1 MNELEERL
9 TKWLQSRSWT
19 LFPFQKK
26 AIEAWKEG
34 FDGLVLAPTGS
45 GKTFS
50 LLIPAVIFSGYEP
63 DELPPGPLLIWV
75 TPIKALTRE
84 IAQSMTQ
91 LLDGLNLP
99 WEVAIRTGDVAASD
113 RKRLLSHPPALLV
126 TTPESLHILFGSK
139 GHDKFFSNL
148 QAVVVDEWHEMVG
161 TKRGNQMELAL
172 ARLRMLVP
180 TFRIWG
186 ISATL
191 GNLVQA
197 AEVLLSSSP
206 HWPNWTCVEA
216 EQEKLYEL
224 VAVLPPENGPRLPW
238 AGHMGLALIKE
249 VLQLI
254 HHHDSVL
261 VFTNTRAQSEIWYRA
276 LLEQSPELAGQIAL
290 HHGSLS
296 VEIRQWVEDAL
307 FNGKLKVVVCT
318 SSLDLGVHFS
328 PVDAVIQIGSPKG
341 IARCI
346 QRAGR
351 SGHGPGRV
359 SKLFFVP
366 THTLELVE
374 LGAMRKG
381 IASREMEDQLPYI
394 RTFDVLL
401 QFICTMALVEGACP
415 IALWGPVKRTH
426 AYSSLSDEEW
436 NWLFYFL
443 SKGGDALAAYDDF
456 NKLVQGEDG
465 RYRFSSP
472 ALARKHRMSIGTIVS
487 DQVMQVKSMK
497 GQWLGT
503 VEEWF
508 ISKLKP
514 GDAFWFSGKSLEL
527 VSVKELTVLTRPGDK
542 KNAKIPAW
550 MGGRMPLSSRLGSA
564 LRHRLEELSHIP
576 FTPNPEDRYLQK
588 LVFYQKQRSILPEEN
603 DFLIEV
609 FQSEDGYHHLFYPF
623 EGRLVHEALGGIIL
637 YRISQI
643 WKGTALLSFND
654 YGFELLTNQRLPF
667 QATDYQA
674 FFNDD
679 GLSKDIQSSLNTHEM
694 ARRRFRDIAAI
705 AGLIFK
711 GYPGKP
717 QKEKNLQASTRL
729 FFDVFQQ
736 YEADNLLLRQAFQEA
751 MEFQVEEARLRM
763 LLARLKS
770 KNFLIQELQEPSPLS
785 LPLLADRFQSMQLSS
800 ETMEERLQKLMAT
813 LD

>member
-1 MNELEERL
+1 MNELENRL
-9 TKWLQSRSWT
+9 ELWLKSRNWS
-19 LFPFQKK
+19 LFPFQRQS
-26 AIEAWKEG
+26 IQAWKEG
-34 FDGLVLAPTGS
+34 FNGLVLAPTGS

-50 LLIPAVIFSGYEP
+50 LLIPAVLYSGVEP
-63 DELPPGPLLIWV
+63 DELPPGPFLIWV

-84 IAQSMTQ
+84 IAQSMMQ
-91 LLDGLNLP
+91 LLEGLELP
-99 WEVAIRTGDVAASD
+99 WEAAIRTGDVAAAD
-113 RKRLLSHPPALLV
+113 RKRLFSHPPALLV

-139 GHDKFFSNL
+139 GHEKFFSSL
-148 QAVVVDEWHEMVG
+148 RAVVIDEWHEMVG
-161 TKRGNQMELAL
+161 TKRGNQTELAL
-172 ARLRMLVP
+172 ARLRMIVP
-180 TFRIWG
+180 DFRVWG

-191 GNLVQA
+191 GNLEQA
-197 AEVLLSSSP
+197 AEVLLATTP
-206 HWPNWTCVEA
+206 NWPNWKCIQADQDKT
-216 EQEKLYEL
+216 YEL
-224 VAVLPPENGPRLPW
+224 EAVLPAENGPRLPW
-238 AGHMGLALIKE
+238 AGHVGLSLLKE
-249 VLQLI
+249 VLHLI
-254 HHHDSVL
+254 HQHNSVL

-307 FNGKLKVVVCT
+307 FEGKLKVVVCT

-351 SGHGPGRV
+351 SGHGPGRI
-359 SKLFFVP
+359 SKLYFVP

-394 RTFDVLL
+394 RTFDVLI
-401 QFICTMALVEGACP
+401 QFICTMALVDGACP
-415 IALWGPVKRTH
+415 KALWNPVKSTH
-426 AYSSLSDEEW
+426 AYASLSEDEW

-443 SKGGDALAAYDDF
+443 SKGGDALSAYEDF
-456 NKLVQGEDG
+456 NKLVRGEDG
-465 RYRFSSP
+465 RYRFSNA

-527 VSVKELTVLTRPGDK
+527 VSVKELTVLTRPGNK
-542 KNAKIPAW
+542 QNAKIPAW
-550 MGGRMPLSSRLGSA
+550 MGGRMSLSSRLGTA
-564 LRHRLEELSHIP
+564 LRNRLQELAHTKLSN
-576 FTPNPEDRYLQK
+576 NPEDRYLQK
-588 LVFYQKQRSILPEEN
+588 LVYFQKQRSILPGEK
-603 DFLIEV
+603 DFLIEIWK
-609 FQSEDGYHHLFYPF
+609 SEDGFHHLFYPF

-637 YRISQI
+637 YRISKI

-654 YGFELLTNQRLPF
+654 YGFEILTSQKLPF
-667 QATDYQA
+667 NSTDFQA
-674 FFNDD
+674 FFNDE
-679 GLSKDIQSSLNTHEM
+679 GLSRDIQTSLNTHEM

-705 AGLIFK
+705 SGLIFK

-736 YEADNLLLRQAFQEA
+736 YESDNLLLRQAYQEA
-751 MEFQVEEARLRM
+751 LEFQVEEARLRE
-763 LLARLKS
+763 LLSRLKT
-770 KNFLIQELQEPSPLS
+770 KRFIIKELEDPSPLS
-785 LPLLADRFQSMQLSS
+785 LPLLADRFQSMQLST
-800 ETMEERLQKLMAT
+800 ETMEERLKKLMAT